1 MREKRKKRNFKSG
14 SFCLT
19 SQTTCGDGHK
29 ICELDS
35 GNTIIQPNIE
45 SYKIILLVIKYH
57 SQLIHPL
64 NV

>member
-1 MREKRKKRNFKSG
+1 MREKIKKRNFKSG

-35 GNTIIQPNIE
+35 GNIIQPNIE
-45 SYKIILLVIKYH
+45 SYKIILVIKYH